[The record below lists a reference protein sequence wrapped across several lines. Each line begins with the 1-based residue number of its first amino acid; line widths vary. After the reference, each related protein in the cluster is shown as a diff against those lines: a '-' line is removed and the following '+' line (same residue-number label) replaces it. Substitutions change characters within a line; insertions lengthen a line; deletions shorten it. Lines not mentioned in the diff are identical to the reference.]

1 MACKHQGV
9 KLNVYLTRRIL
20 EGLPVGSIF
29 AARFVG
35 DKNTK
40 KTCVYKYTYILQK
53 FNVRVLFRLTLKSLF
68 FFEWLTAWFFPQLPC
83 WVAIRIPPKNPTDHR
98 F

>member
-1 MACKHQGV
+1 MANSRLEGGRERRSEMACKHQGV
-9 KLNVYLTRRIL
+9 KLNV

-40 KTCVYKYTYILQK
+40 KKMCI
-53 FNVRVLFRLTLKSLF
+53 
-68 FFEWLTAWFFPQLPC
+68 
-83 WVAIRIPPKNPTDHR
+83 
-98 F
+98 